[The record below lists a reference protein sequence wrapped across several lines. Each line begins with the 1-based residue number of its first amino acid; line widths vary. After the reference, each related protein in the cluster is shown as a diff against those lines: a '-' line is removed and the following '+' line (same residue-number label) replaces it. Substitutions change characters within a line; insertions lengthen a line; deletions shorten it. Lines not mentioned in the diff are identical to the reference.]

1 RGVCHALADGME
13 LGLTAHAVGTSQAL
27 PESDECGSVA
37 ALAMSLMGVLTA
49 VLLPLVVS
57 LLL

>member
-1 RGVCHALADGME
+1 MA

-27 PESDECGSVA
+27 QEGDECGAFA

-49 VLLPLVVS
+49 VLLPLAV
-57 LLL
+57 LLLS